1 MLLIKLFVEKDN
13 VGKAINAL
21 TEGGITGF
29 FLHECKGVSPKKFK
43 VILEDLDEVV
53 EAIRE
58 LSDAVIIKT
67 VVDEKKIKTLEDV
80 IGEKLSNEKY
90 TVIKIPIRKIK
101 INTCKKR

>member
-1 MLLIKLFVEKDN
+1 MLLFKLFVEKDN

-29 FLHECKGVSPKKFK
+29 FLHECKGISPKKFK
-43 VILEDLDEVV
+43 VILENLDEVV

-58 LSDAVIIKT
+58 LNDAIIIKT
-67 VVDEKKIKTLEDV
+67 VIDKKKAKILED
-80 IGEKLSNEKY
+80 IIEEKLANERY
-90 TVIKIPIRKIK
+90 TIIKIPINKIK